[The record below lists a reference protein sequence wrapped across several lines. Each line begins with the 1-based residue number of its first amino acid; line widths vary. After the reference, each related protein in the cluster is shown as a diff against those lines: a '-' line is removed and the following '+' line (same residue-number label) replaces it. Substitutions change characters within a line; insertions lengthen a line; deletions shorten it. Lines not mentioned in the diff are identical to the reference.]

1 MTAKLFTPIFLL
13 VTLSVNAQIAGT
25 IKTGEA
31 LPKASVENLFIY
43 QPPKGLVLPEKLQ
56 AQIVYDAK
64 GYYQRFIPM
73 VKGSLFA
80 KNFIENQLLE
90 GSNSNSMLKQL
101 QAIYKSLNLPNDE
114 LTKLKE
120 KSDLLASQNAAQIF
134 NAKFG
139 TLEAK
144 NFTLKNLHGETV
156 SLASLK
162 NKIVVLDF
170 WATWCGPCRASFPAT
185 QAIINKYKDDN
196 EVVFFLFIDTWE
208 RKDFKTLKKEAAA
221 FIAKN
226 KYSFQVLPDDKNT
239 VVADYKVEGIPA
251 SFIINKKGE
260 IVFMGHPSGD
270 LAMEVEA
277 ARR

>member
-31 LPKASVENLFIY
+31 FPKAGVENLFIY

-73 VKGSLFA
+73 VKGSFFA

-90 GSNSNSMLKQL
+90 GSNSNNMLKQL
-101 QAIYKSLNLPNDE
+101 QAIYKSLSLPNDE

-120 KSDLLASQNAAQIF
+120 KSDLLASQNAAKIIK
-134 NAKFG
+134 AKFG

-144 NFTLKNLHGETV
+144 NFTKKNLHGETV

-170 WATWCGPCRASFPAT
+170 WATSCAPCRASFPAT

-196 EVVFFLFIDTWE
+196 EVVFLFIDTWE
-208 RKDFKTLKKEAAA
+208 RKDFKTMKKEAAA

-239 VVADYKVEGIPA
+239 VVADYKAEGIPA

-260 IVFMGHPSGD
+260 IVFMGRPSGN
-270 LAMEVEA
+270 LAMEIEA